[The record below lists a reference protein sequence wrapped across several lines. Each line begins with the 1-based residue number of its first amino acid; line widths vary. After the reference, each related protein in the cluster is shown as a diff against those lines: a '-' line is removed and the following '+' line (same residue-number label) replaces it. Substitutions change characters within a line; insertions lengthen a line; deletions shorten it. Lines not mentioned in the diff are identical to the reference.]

1 PEMKH
6 ESKGVP
12 IAWVRWRLDAC
23 SEAPASYCAVAVGT
37 SVDPT
42 PPARIRTC
50 RIAAYGSYLGCLA
63 LKRRLGWGWRIIL
76 TCCFTHTVQV
86 AQLASPA
93 LGPGRGRLPDV
104 LLGRSPSLHALRGCL
119 LTLVR
124 AL

>member
-42 PPARIRTC
+42 PPAQIRTC

-63 LKRRLGWGWRIIL
+63 SKRRLGWGWRIL
-76 TCCFTHTVQV
+76 
-86 AQLASPA
+86 A
-93 LGPGRGRLPDV
+93 LGIHLSTSGQNRSHVIRSRWLRRRSARYQRQITWARKLFRLSILPG
-104 LLGRSPSLHALRGCL
+104 
-119 LTLVR
+119 TE
-124 AL
+124 